1 MMNLLASSPR
11 RAAFTVAGLSLL
23 LGVSCE
29 KKEEMAAA
37 AAPVVPAAVVP
48 EAGVVPAAAAEGA
61 KAAESAGVVPEG
73 GAQMEAFKAE
83 IKGIKAF
90 MEANQRSADAATGLA
105 NLRELVKRASA
116 VSTEGLPEDLAS
128 AYAGMTGVMQ
138 RVQSTLDSL
147 PVPVEQLQDYLTKE
161 TAKGAAAAQEVAAQV
176 TAFKTSMDGLQKEGE
191 AAAATLKQAG
201 SKYGIESIDLGGQ

>member
-1 MMNLLASSPR
+1 
-11 RAAFTVAGLSLL
+11 
-23 LGVSCE
+23 
-29 KKEEMAAA
+29 
-37 AAPVVPAAVVP
+37 
-48 EAGVVPAAAAEGA
+48 
-61 KAAESAGVVPEG
+61 
-73 GAQMEAFKAE
+73 MEAFKAE